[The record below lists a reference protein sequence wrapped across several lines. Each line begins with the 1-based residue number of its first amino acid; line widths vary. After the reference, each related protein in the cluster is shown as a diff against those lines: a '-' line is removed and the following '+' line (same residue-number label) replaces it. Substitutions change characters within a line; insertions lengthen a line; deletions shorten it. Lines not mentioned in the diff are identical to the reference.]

1 MKLIRKLL
9 RDRKGI
15 SLTEVV
21 IAMAA
26 VLMVTGAAISVLIS
40 SNQADIAF
48 RDKYR
53 GLTGCEN
60 AVECLRFAT
69 DNELSQAEV
78 ATILEKAGFVDETP
92 EDTEVKYIL
101 EGNEEVTVTYDIEAD
116 RYVVKYRD
124 EIIYTKN

>member
-48 RDKYR
+48 REKYR
-53 GLTGCEN
+53 ALTACEN
-60 AVECLRFAT
+60 AVECLRFTTDETELAT
-69 DNELSQAEV
+69 VLG
-78 ATILEKAGFVDETP
+78 KAGFADEI
-92 EDTEVKYIL
+92 EDTEVKYIYKDNDQVVVIY
-101 EGNEEVTVTYDIEAD
+101 ESDH
-116 RYVVKYRD
+116 YVVKYGD
-124 EIIYTKN
+124 EIIYTTN